1 MQICS
6 LKHTA
11 YHVDIVYVY
20 ITQIELNKHNEPKAK
35 FSVMILNVI
44 CSNSFFFSY
53 SRGYSLE

>member
-35 FSVMILNVI
+35 FSMMILNVI
-44 CSNSFFFSY
+44 CSNSFFFLLK
-53 SRGYSLE
+53 RL